1 MIDVN
6 DRWFFLLL
14 LQKYTYQCASLLISS
29 FKTYT
34 NTIYQVPVVRKMDNA
49 IHWINREPVDKYFQ
63 SNILDLSPCAIL
75 VY

>member
-1 MIDVN
+1 M
-6 DRWFFLLL
+6 
-14 LQKYTYQCASLLISS
+14 LQRKKSPGILGDNPLELKVLIR
-29 FKTYT
+29 
-34 NTIYQVPVVRKMDNA
+34 VVRKMDNA